1 MGRGRDYRRQ
11 GAGRPRAR
19 HGAGALYSRCR
30 TAAMEQ
36 TPPDPERPLQP
47 APLEPLGG
55 PGAVLEAAVGEETEG
70 TREDSSGVDTVRRG
84 EAKASGLGPGPSG
97 PGCPWLGL
105 VGAAPETGG

>member
-1 MGRGRDYRRQ
+1 
-11 GAGRPRAR
+11 
-19 HGAGALYSRCR
+19 
-30 TAAMEQ
+30 MEQ

-47 APLEPLGG
+47 APLEPLGA
-55 PGAVLEAAVGEETEG
+55 PGAVLEAAVREETEG

-105 VGAAPETGG
+105 VGAAPEAGG